1 MSREKRSLNDCL
13 KKNLFKQNN
22 NDNLLKQNN
31 KDNKP
36 L

>member
-13 KKNLFKQNN
+13 KKTLFKKNN